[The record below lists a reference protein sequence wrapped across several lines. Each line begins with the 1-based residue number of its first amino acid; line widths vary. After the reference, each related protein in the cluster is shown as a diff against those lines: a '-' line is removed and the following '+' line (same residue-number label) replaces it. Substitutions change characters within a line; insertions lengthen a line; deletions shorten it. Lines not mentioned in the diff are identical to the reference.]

1 MHKRVEVG
9 DLDGEGRG
17 LESKARD
24 HLKPTR
30 APEEPWS
37 RMYTD
42 HWGPTQDRH
51 HSLVD
56 NDDHTRHTEEAE
68 VKGTRAEDD
77 IQAFPEV
84 FSRHGIPRRHHND
97 NGAAV
102 SGKDSHMPR
111 KYLTN
116 KGNEHVTKKGA
127 EDPEAIGLVEA
138 YRQYDREGQGLDV
151 QGQDNASY
159 RFSSFRT

>member
-1 MHKRVEVG
+1 
-9 DLDGEGRG
+9 
-17 LESKARD
+17 
-24 HLKPTR
+24 
-30 APEEPWS
+30 
-37 RMYTD
+37 MYTD

-84 FSRHGIPRRHHND
+84 FSRHGIPRRHHSDND
-97 NGAAV
+97 AAV
-102 SGKDSHMPR
+102 SGKDSHMPQ

-116 KGNEHVTKKGA
+116 KGNKHVTNKGA
-127 EDPEAIGLVEA
+127 DDPEAMGLVEA
-138 YRQYDREGQGLDV
+138 YRRYNGEGRGRDV
-151 QGQDNASY
+151 RGQDNAEMHEL
-159 RFSSFRT
+159 FATPD